1 MGSLWSSGLVDGALI
16 GSMGA
21 PCPAVRPAAIGA
33 EGITTSRV
41 VVALV
46 PAEIVAR
53 LPPAAP
59 PGAPSVPELAWRA
72 VLEHELA
79 LVLKE
84 ASAR

>member
-1 MGSLWSSGLVDGALI
+1 VF
-16 GSMGA
+16 
-21 PCPAVRPAAIGA
+21 
-33 EGITTSRV
+33 
-41 VVALV
+41 VALV

-53 LPPAAP
+53 LPPAPP
-59 PGAPSVPELAWRA
+59 PGAPSVAELTWRA